1 MQQEEKQQSVKQKTL
16 ETFFKRQNPA
26 AAPPPTVLQRVLQDR
41 QASSK
46 LQEARAKGQ
55 QLVVLTPE
63 ELQQA
68 IEDRAALRGTPG
80 RPRTSQPEK
89 SLVAGLRRKKNNLQR
104 QTLHRLNSRVE
115 ESAGTKAVIADELV
129 KMSESA
135 SSPAEF
141 KRTAMQMFDKPW
153 KSLQKIL
160 KNREEWHRRAAA
172 LQLGK
177 LAGRRKHGANQHQ
190 ESCRQALLRELDSAG
205 SGRGVEGD
213 GGLHW
218 RHLHQMQGRRWVPLL
233 QPMESYTLL
242 VAERRIQ
249 CRSPLWSQWCSLVP
263 EEQTAAASPAC
274 SLSDEGCRGTGIAVQ
289 TAVFKL
295 SQGLKCWFF

>member
-16 ETFFKRQNPA
+16 GAFFKTQNPA
-26 AAPPPTVLQRVLQDR
+26 AAPPPTVLQRVLQDKR
-41 QASSK
+41 ASSK

-115 ESAGTKAVIADELV
+115 ESAGTKAVIA
-129 KMSESA
+129 
-135 SSPAEF
+135 
-141 KRTAMQMFDKPW
+141 
-153 KSLQKIL
+153 
-160 KNREEWHRRAAA
+160 
-172 LQLGK
+172 
-177 LAGRRKHGANQHQ
+177 
-190 ESCRQALLRELDSAG
+190 
-205 SGRGVEGD
+205 
-213 GGLHW
+213 
-218 RHLHQMQGRRWVPLL
+218 
-233 QPMESYTLL
+233 
-242 VAERRIQ
+242 
-249 CRSPLWSQWCSLVP
+249 RSPLWSQWCSLVP
-263 EEQTAAASPAC
+263 EEQTAAGSPAC
-274 SLSDEGCRGTGIAVQ
+274 SLSDEGCRGTRIAVH
-289 TAVFKL
+289 TAALKL